1 MESLSEISMPTAAV
15 FIDGPWL
22 YYALKRLKFNQ
33 ELNFQKIFEVFEEY
47 FGNQTPIY
55 YFDVLD
61 PQDIKKKQF
70 ISELSVTGYFV
81 ELARLVRRKKGANE
95 TVQIK
100 GLGSRLIVRINSLP
114 HEITTIVLIT
124 GDSDFAPVVEQLIQN
139 GKKVVLITGDLFV
152 SHSLVK
158 AVDSKYVPLKAF
170 LKNLHSGNELFQRL
184 DITKKELDIPK
195 NWYFEKGEHYAPYL
209 VLKKLFLSAKSEIT
223 LIDSY
228 VDDQILKMIPLLS
241 FKVTVR
247 IFTNKISPA
256 DFEIQVKKLRNN
268 GHKVQVFKT
277 ISFHDR
283 FLGIDH
289 EWWHSGH
296 SFKDIGSRVSVL
308 AKIEDE
314 VVIHKLQKDID
325 VVVSTTREYC

>member
-70 ISELSVTGYFV
+70 MSELSVTGYFV
-81 ELARLVRRKKGANE
+81 ELARLVHRKKGANE

-100 GLGSRLIVRINSLP
+100 GLDSKLIVRINSLP

-139 GKKVVLITGDLFV
+139 GKKVVLITGDRFV

-170 LKNLHSGNELFQRL
+170 LKNLHSGNKLFQRL

-209 VLKKLFLSAKSEIT
+209 VLRKLFLSAKSEVA
-223 LIDSY
+223 LIDPY
-228 VDDQILKMIPLLS
+228 IDDQILKMIHLLS
-241 FKVTVR
+241 STVTVR
-247 IFTNKISPA
+247 VFTNKISPT

-268 GHKVQVFKT
+268 GHKIQVFKT
-277 ISFHDR
+277 NSFHDR
-283 FLGIDH
+283 FLGIDY

-296 SFKDIGSRVSVL
+296 SFKAIGSRVSVL
-308 AKIEDE
+308 TKIEDE
-314 VVIHKLQKDID
+314 EVINKLKKDID
-325 VVVSTTREYC
+325 AIMLVTPEYC